1 MVMETEWTLERAL
14 NLELRKEE
22 ESIQLYR
29 SALEKVRKYP
39 GSKEFLRE
47 LVKEEETHR
56 AKILQA
62 MQDPSKLGDI
72 GTLDTE
78 IHDLKIVDSLE
89 DATISPEA
97 DYQQILIYAGKREK
111 NAHDFYIWFAKRHQ
125 GTKISDLFKRFAQE
139 ELKHKHRLEIE
150 YDNTI
155 LKMM

>member
-1 MVMETEWTLERAL
+1 METEWTLERAL
-14 NLELRKEE
+14 NLALRKEE

-62 MQDPSKLGDI
+62 MQDPSKLGEI
-72 GTLDTE
+72 GKLETE

-111 NAHDFYIWFAKRHQ
+111 NTHDFYIWFAKRHQ
-125 GTKISDLFKRFAQE
+125 GTKIGDIFKKLAQE

-155 LKMM
+155 LKTM